1 VRPHPP
7 THANHAAATPAH
19 RSPRRRGCLL
29 LTLCLGVLL
38 AQIDTSVVNLA
49 LHPIAAAL
57 GLGVAPLQWVVDG
70 YNLTYA
76 LFLLTGGLLGDLFG
90 RRRTFVTGVAI
101 FCTGCLVCGL
111 ADGATMLILGRVVA
125 GLGAALLLPASL
137 AILRVEWT
145 DPAER
150 GRALGIWAG
159 CNGVAFAIGP
169 TLGGLLIQGFGWR
182 SVFLIV
188 LPLGALA
195 CVLARLCVPES
206 ANPQGRRFD
215 LLGQGLGALALG
227 GLAMTAIE
235 GRETPAL
242 LAVTLPLTAVAMALF
257 AAVERRHG
265 DAALVPV
272 SLFRIPDFTG
282 AIGAT
287 AAMTFGMY
295 GLLFLLPLSW
305 QAAAANASPLDPVQ
319 AGLGLLPMAAIFAVV
334 SRCSGT
340 LTGRFG
346 TRATI
351 TAGTG
356 IIGLGLLVVALTEGG
371 RPMGLAQAGLVLT
384 GLGMGT
390 NTGPLMGVAVVSVP
404 AARSG
409 TASALINVARMVGA
423 TLGVAGLGTLYALCG
438 GGGRALSIALV
449 AGGLVQLGG
458 ALLAWLAIGRDC
470 RMGAR
475 GQASAPQRAP

>member
-1 VRPHPP
+1 MP
-7 THANHAAATPAH
+7 TH
-19 RSPRRRGCLL
+19 RSSQGRGCLL

-49 LHPIAAAL
+49 LHPIATAL
-57 GLGVAPLQWVVDG
+57 SLGVAPLQWIVDG

-90 RRRTFVTGVAI
+90 RRRIFTAGVAI
-101 FCTGCLVCGL
+101 FCAGCLTCGV
-111 ADGATMLILGRVVA
+111 ANDAAVLILGRVVA
-125 GLGAALLLPASL
+125 GLGAAFLLPASL

-159 CNGVAFAIGP
+159 CNGLAFAIGP
-169 TLGGLLIQGFGWR
+169 TLGGMLIQGFGWR

-188 LPLGALA
+188 LPVGALA
-195 CVLARLCVPES
+195 CVLARLSVPES
-206 ANPQGRRFD
+206 ADPQGRRFD
-215 LLGQGLGALALG
+215 LAGQIFGAVALG
-227 GLAMTAIE
+227 GLALTAIE
-235 GRETPAL
+235 GRETPGL
-242 LAVTLPLTAVAMALF
+242 LAVTLPVTALAIALF
-257 AAVERRHG
+257 VAVERRHG
-265 DAALVPV
+265 DAALVPI
-272 SLFRIPDFTG
+272 SLFRIADFTG

-295 GLLFLLPLSW
+295 GLLFLLPLCW
-305 QAAAANASPLDPVQ
+305 QTAGANASPLDPVQ
-319 AGLGLLPMAAIFAVV
+319 AGLGLLPMAAIFVMV
-334 SRCSGT
+334 SRCSGA
-340 LTGRFG
+340 LTERFG

-351 TAGTG
+351 AAGTG

-384 GLGMGT
+384 GLGMGA
-390 NTGPLMGVAVVSVP
+390 NTGPLMGVAVASVS

-438 GGGRALSIALV
+438 SGAHALSVALV
-449 AGGLVQLGG
+449 TGGLVQLGG
-458 ALLAWLAIGRDC
+458 ALLAWLTIGRTSHMDA
-470 RMGAR
+470 G
-475 GQASAPQRAP
+475 GQAPSS